1 MKNTVA
7 KGTDF
12 YMNGKLIGKVV
23 EVRDVTPPDGFPT
36 FNISVEGYAN
46 QGDVWDTPEG
56 KAIMDELEIE
66 KA

>member
-1 MKNTVA
+1 
-7 KGTDF
+7 
-12 YMNGKLIGKVV
+12 MNGKLIGKVV